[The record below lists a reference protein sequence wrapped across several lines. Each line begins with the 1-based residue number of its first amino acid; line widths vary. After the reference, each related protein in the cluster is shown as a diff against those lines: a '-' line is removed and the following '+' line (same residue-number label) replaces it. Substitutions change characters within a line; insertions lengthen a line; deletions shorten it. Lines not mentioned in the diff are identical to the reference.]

1 MILSKLVS
9 LTAAVALAVSVLIV
23 HHYCFVVNV
32 RMVMH
37 LYSLALYAVQLLLVM
52 ILTAKIAVIAL
63 LFAYNVKQ
71 DINYQMELAQK
82 IFAI

>member
-9 LTAAVALAVSVLIV
+9 LTAAVALAVSVLNV
-23 HHYCFVVNV
+23 HHCCSVLNV

-37 LYSLALYAVQLLLVM
+37 LYSLALFAVQLLLVM